1 MVLNNQRV
9 IEEIK
14 KETNKRN
21 TWRQKQKHKGPESVE
36 CRKSISQRGVYRN
49 TSLHQETKIPKAL
62 T

>member
-1 MVLNNQRV
+1 MWYWTTKWV

-14 KETNKRN
+14 KEINETHGDRSKN
-21 TWRQKQKHKGPESVE
+21 TKIQDLWNAGKAVP
-36 CRKSISQRGVYRN
+36 RGVYRN